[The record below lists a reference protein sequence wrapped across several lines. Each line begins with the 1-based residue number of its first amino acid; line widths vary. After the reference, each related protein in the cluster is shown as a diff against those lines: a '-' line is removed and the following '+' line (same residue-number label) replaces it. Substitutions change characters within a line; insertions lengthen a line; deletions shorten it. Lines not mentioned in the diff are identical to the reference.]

1 MNVRGMKTSKV
12 AIIGTAGIPAKYGGF
27 ETMAE
32 HLTKELQNEVD
43 ITVYCS
49 GKNYPESERISEHNG
64 ARLVYL
70 PLSANG
76 IQSIIYDTISI
87 LHAIFFADVLLVLGV
102 SAGFMLPLVRLFTNR
117 KIITSIDGLE
127 WKRNKWSKMAR
138 WFLWASEWCAVKAS
152 HANIADNESIQDYT
166 AMRYGKLST
175 IIEYGADHVK
185 PVAPQ
190 AADYEK
196 YPFLSKA
203 YAVKVCRIEPENN
216 IHVVLEAFSGLPGH
230 HLVMVGNWN
239 ASEYGRKLR
248 QQYNSYSNMI
258 LLDPIYN
265 QHDIDMLRSNAVL
278 YIHGHSAGGTNPSLV
293 EAMHLQLPV
302 MAWGVNYNRTTTEGA
317 ARYFKNAE
325 ELRNHIRSTRVKE
338 LKQLGAVM
346 AEIAHRRYRWSVIA
360 NKYLHLIQAVGKKG
374 VAKELQPG
382 VSRVLSQKE
391 LSGIGLSHLQ
401 STSLFFEKR

>member
-1 MNVRGMKTSKV
+1 
-12 AIIGTAGIPAKYGGF
+12 
-27 ETMAE
+27 
-32 HLTKELQNEVD
+32 
-43 ITVYCS
+43 VYCS
-49 GKNYPESERISEHNG
+49 SKNYPEAERKMAHNG

-70 PLSANG
+70 PMSANG
-76 IQSIIYDTISI
+76 IQSIFYDIISI
-87 LHAIFFADVLLVLGV
+87 LHALLFADVLLVLGV
-102 SAGFMLPLVRLFTNR
+102 SAGFVLPLVRLFTNR

-127 WKRNKWSKMAR
+127 WKRNKWSKAAR

-175 IIEYGADHVK
+175 IIEYGADHVQ
-185 PVAPQ
+185 PVTPQ
-190 AADYEK
+190 PADYER
-196 YPFLSKA
+196 YPFLTKA

-216 IHVVLEAFSGLPGH
+216 IHIVLEAFSGLPGH
-230 HLVMVGNWN
+230 NLVFVGNWN

-248 QQYNSYSNMI
+248 RQYNNYSNIIM
-258 LLDPIYN
+258 LDPIYN

-317 ARYFKNAE
+317 ARYFKSAE
-325 ELRNHIRSTRVKE
+325 ELRHHIRDTRVKE
-338 LKQLGAVM
+338 LKQLGAAM

-360 NKYLHLIQAVGKKG
+360 KKYLHLIQAVCKKD
-374 VAKELQPG
+374 VPQELQPG
-382 VSRVLSQKE
+382 LSRVLSQKE
-391 LSGIGLSHLQ
+391 LSSKGLSHLQ
-401 STSLFFEKR
+401 SISLFFEKR